1 MLSALRLRAPGLAAA
16 VATAGAASVAASA
29 LPPSLHISAI
39 PVSIVLGSL
48 AANIGPMAAPS
59 VAKALKPGLSLA
71 TSTVLRGGIVC
82 VGAKLSAA
90 QVLALGWATIPAAAA
105 SVGTGLFVIPML
117 AARAGLAPRL
127 GSLLAAGTSICG
139 VTAIGA
145 VAPAIGATQAEVA
158 IAVANVVA
166 FGSLGMLAYPHV
178 ASALFPREDSKS
190 IGLFFGLAVHDTA
203 QVMGCAASYAE
214 QYADAAVVAAA
225 AVAKLT
231 RNVLL
236 AGVVPSLAMKHAA
249 PAAAG
254 ATAFSLKAM
263 STAVPPFVLG
273 FIGAAAIRTL
283 GDTQLASGSRAL
295 GAFERR
301 RWEDGANW
309 VGAVLGTK
317 VLLGTGLAAVGL
329 SVKFDAFRSVGIRP
343 FVVGATGASI
353 VGSVGLAVSLLVS
366 RARAVPP
373 PPAPRP
379 SSVGGPQAA
388 APPDRGLDRTGSR

>member
-1 MLSALRLRAPGLAAA
+1 MLALWRSRLPGVAAAATTAGLAGV
-16 VATAGAASVAASA
+16 VASQ
-29 LPPSLHISAI
+29 LPAHLHISAI
-39 PVSIVLGSL
+39 PVSIVLG
-48 AANIGPMAAPS
+48 ACAGNAAPS
-59 VAKALKPGLSLA
+59 AMAEALKPGLKFA
-71 TSTVLRGGIVC
+71 TSTILRAGIVC
-82 VGAKLSAA
+82 VGMKLSAA
-90 QVLALGWATIPAAAA
+90 QVLSLGWTTIPAAAC
-105 SVGTGLFVIPML
+105 SVGVGVTVIPAL
-117 AARAGLAPRL
+117 AARFGLAPRL
-127 GSLLAAGTSICG
+127 GALLACGTSICG
-139 VTAIGA
+139 VTAISA
-145 VAPAIGATQAEVA
+145 VAPAIAATQAEVA

-178 ASALFPREDSKS
+178 AYALFPREDSKS

-236 AGVVPSLAMKHAA
+236 AGVVPMLAMKHAA
-249 PAAAG
+249 PAATG

-283 GDTQLASGSRAL
+283 GDAQLASGSRAL

-309 VGAVLGTK
+309 IGAMLGTK

-329 SVKFDAFRSVGIRP
+329 SVKFDAFRSVGVRP

-366 RARAVPP
+366 RARAAPP
-373 PPAPRP
+373 PSPELRRRYSGVPR
-379 SSVGGPQAA
+379 
-388 APPDRGLDRTGSR
+388 